1 MDQVC
6 DLAVLAVRNLN
17 LALTTSKS
25 AIMCENAMYS
35 LKFAAGKFRAHD
47 KIGNRRR
54 WLKATQNNTFLRILI
69 VGCFFS
75 FLPVQYRKYLY
86 KIKF

>member
-54 WLKATQNNTFLRILI
+54 WLKATQNKTFFTNFDCGMI
-69 VGCFFS
+69 FFS
-75 FLPVQYRKYLY
+75 YQYNIGSTYEK
-86 KIKF
+86 

>member
-54 WLKATQNNTFLRILI
+54 WLKATQNNTFFTNFDCGMIL
-69 VGCFFS
+69 
-75 FLPVQYRKYLY
+75 FLTGT
-86 KIKF
+86 I